1 MSGLSEIGI
10 CIAEDETGNALPL
23 LHEIAF
29 LLERLARDGASATID
44 LGSLPMRPG
53 DRAILEGTLGQG
65 EVSAEIQALGATR
78 IRETAIH
85 GVWWVTHC
93 NSGDEVVAEFIEV
106 THFPAILAA
115 PEEDVRE
122 GLSRLREALVDTQ
135 SSHANELP

>member
-10 CIAEDETGNALPL
+10 RTAADETGNALPL

-29 LLERLARDGASATID
+29 LLERLTRDGVSGTID
-44 LGSLPMRPG
+44 LRSLPMLPG
-53 DRAILEGTLGQG
+53 DRAILESTLGQG
-65 EVSAEIQALGATR
+65 EISAEIQALGATR

-106 THFPAILAA
+106 TRFPAILAA

-122 GLSRLREALVDTQ
+122 GWLRLHAALAEMAA
-135 SSHANELP
+135 SK

>member
-10 CIAEDETGNALPL
+10 RSAEGETGNALPL
-23 LHEIAF
+23 LHEIAL
-29 LLERLARDGASATID
+29 LLERLTRDGASGSID
-44 LGSLPMRPG
+44 LGSLPMLPG
-53 DRAILEGTLGQG
+53 DRAILEKTLGQG

-106 THFPAILAA
+106 TPIPAILAA
-115 PEEDVRE
+115 PQEDMRE
-122 GLSRLREALVDTQ
+122 GWLRLRAALAEMPA
-135 SSHANELP
+135 S